1 MKTKLKKNIL
11 CKSVGDLCE
20 VWKLKVLVA
29 QSCLTLWD
37 PVDWSRQAPLSM
49 EFFRQQYWS
58 GLPFPSPGDL
68 PNPGIEPRFPTL
80 WADSLTSE
88 PPGKP
93 HDLPL
98 NVDTFPFAVLTRWLN
113 SRGKSQSGGFV
124 WWNKNKY
131 HWKVKIRN
139 DNAYLKC
146 QEPCGGRTTK

>member
-1 MKTKLKKNIL
+1 MKTKLKKNII

-20 VWKLKVLVA
+20 VWNLKVLVA

-37 PVDWSRQAPLSM
+37 PVDWSP
-49 EFFRQQYWS
+49 S
-58 GLPFPSPGDL
+58 GSSVHGILQTTILEWVAIPFSRGSSQPRDQT
-68 PNPGIEPRFPTL
+68 RFPAL

-98 NVDTFPFAVLTRWLN
+98 NVDTFPFAVLTHWHI